1 MYYAPTIVR
10 WHIFL
15 FMERWIDATYIRYIV
30 SILLHHLFFF
40 FGCVPSRHKISDSS
54 FFVAPSP
61 SMFDFSLFLKNKKKK
76 LS

>member
-30 SILLHHLFFF
+30 SILHHLFFLVVCHRVTKSLILRF
-40 FGCVPSRHKISDSS
+40 SSHRLLRCLIS
-54 FFVAPSP
+54 PYI
-61 SMFDFSLFLKNKKKK
+61 
-76 LS
+76 

>member
-30 SILLHHLFFF
+30 SILHHFFF
-40 FGCVPSRHKISDSS
+40 FWLCAIASQN
-54 FFVAPSP
+54 
-61 SMFDFSLFLKNKKKK
+61 L
-76 LS
+76 